1 MALLFT
7 TDPAIAARHLVVL
20 ADNRGLQPAENVV
33 PVLRQATAHRY
44 GPGLLTALHAVS
56 ARLTTAAL
64 AEMDAEVE
72 LGNLDPQAAAR
83 QWLRAAGLA
92 RKWAAP

>member
-1 MALLFT
+1 
-7 TDPAIAARHLVVL
+7 
-20 ADNRGLQPAENVV
+20 
-33 PVLRQATAHRY
+33 VLRQATADRY
-44 GPGLLTALHAVS
+44 GPGLLAALDAVS

-72 LGNLDPQAAAR
+72 LSNLDPRMVAR

-92 RKWAAP
+92 AP